1 MRKEV
6 GFAIVAGVSIG
17 LIIAFGAWK
26 VTQLLKKNRSSIVDV
41 KKNVPSQNNIGL
53 SVSNLYAFDVI
64 TQNPFKLSGIAKPN
78 SQIVISTTES
88 DYLTKSIEDGSF
100 ETEIDLPAGLS
111 ELKINGQKIPV
122 VFSLEFE
129 KYLEEAS
136 QLEME
141 NRKEGIDTSDF
152 LVRLANAALKHA
164 EVITY
169 ISGIAP
175 DDAKPKLVE
184 VLESPKKVYWN
195 SYNLLLD
202 KHLKPPGNPFG
213 WQ

>member
-129 KYLEEAS
+129 KYLEEVEAEENNEADKTATNEAKT
-136 QLEME
+136 LEE
-141 NRKEGIDTSDF
+141 TVDVIREKVKDEVSGKSLKKTAFVGTITDISSGNIQIFRSCKR
-152 LVRLANAALKHA
+152 RL
-164 EVITY
+164 
-169 ISGIAP
+169 
-175 DDAKPKLVE
+175 
-184 VLESPKKVYWN
+184 
-195 SYNLLLD
+195 
-202 KHLKPPGNPFG
+202 
-213 WQ
+213 